1 MPACHAGGRGFESRR
16 SRLSKCLQNGR
27 VTLSAQARLS
37 APWPNP
43 WPTVFSEN
51 ACKWT
56 FGERACSRSQN
67 KPGQWGSPRWFVPG
81 QERPVTPER
90 RSGDTGVEQ
99 IPAKI
104 GNACQARRPVSAN
117 AITTPE
123 GAPRLERLFALIRLV
138 EALEERVQVVPVLIA
153 LLTRSISERTPSS
166 LMRSPPSAS
175 AGPP

>member
-1 MPACHAGGRGFESRR
+1 VPPPLAPGRIR
-16 SRLSKCLQNGR
+16 
-27 VTLSAQARLS
+27 
-37 APWPNP
+37 
-43 WPTVFSEN
+43 
-51 ACKWT
+51 
-56 FGERACSRSQN
+56 
-67 KPGQWGSPRWFVPG
+67 
-81 QERPVTPER
+81 
-90 RSGDTGVEQ
+90 GDTGVEQ

-166 LMRSPPSAS
+166 VMRSPPSAS